1 MRNYMYLPDK
11 KDFQR
16 ICKAISVLDA
26 ILSKEWEYRYYSYNS
41 KWGEIEEFFE
51 MRNGQGEQLL
61 VLFNQT
67 GCVINGIHSEYEDL
81 DKNILT
87 EGLPKEFHEF
97 IFGEPVATLGTNF
110 CIWTNSFGKWDY
122 NETNCEDG
130 KRDLL
135 TIFDNNPETYISWA
149 EEYFED
155 HCKEGGI
162 CAKTVKKL
170 YGGEILTETM
180 VLSVVDDFDHWNQ
193 LKDDLTEIGYSY
205 DFS

>member
-1 MRNYMYLPDK
+1 MKIYRKLPNQK
-11 KDFQR
+11 NFQK

-26 ILSKEWEYRYYSYNS
+26 ILSKEYEYRYYSYNS
-41 KWGEIEEFFE
+41 KWGENEEFFE
-51 MRNGQGEQLL
+51 MKNGEGEYLL

-67 GCVINGIHSEYEDL
+67 GCVINGIHSEYEDV
-81 DKNILT
+81 DKSILT
-87 EGLPKEFHEF
+87 EGLPKEFNDF
-97 IFGEPVATLGTNF
+97 IFGEPVATLGTTF

-135 TIFDNNPETYISWA
+135 TIFNNNPETYIIWA

-155 HCKEGGI
+155 YYKEDGI
-162 CAKTVKKL
+162 CVKTVQKL
-170 YGGEILTETM
+170 YNGEILTKKM
-180 VLSVVDDFDHWNQ
+180 VLSVVDDFDRWKQ
-193 LKDDLTEIGYSY
+193 LKDDLKEIDYAY